1 MNDEESTHEQLMQLF
16 RTYFVENQT
25 WARQK
30 THAAGIRARKALADI
45 RILARKRRAEIQ
57 IVRAA
62 KPKNT
67 TPAYIEANRR
77 KAELKK
83 NSKK

>member
-30 THAAGIRARKALADI
+30 THAAGIRARKA
-45 RILARKRRAEIQ
+45 
-57 IVRAA
+57 
-62 KPKNT
+62 
-67 TPAYIEANRR
+67 
-77 KAELKK
+77 
-83 NSKK
+83 